1 MRAGGEDARVVRSA
15 EHDANSAPLALR
27 QKFRQSALVQERI
40 PACEQDEIE
49 IDVLERI
56 DAHAPIVH
64 AEAVTRDRSLALE
77 LGERRYRAVHR
88 VAKALGLRVAV
99 RSTVDVVDVDDVEP
113 RYAEPLQAVVDRAS
127 RPVVGVVVALAER
140 EHADVA
146 VLVARRVP
154 VRNQETADLARE
166 RIVAA
171 RDVAQRS
178 ADAVL
183 RETVAVM

>member
-1 MRAGGEDARVVRSA
+1 MRAGREDARVVRSA
-15 EHDANSAPLALR
+15 QHDENSAPLALR

-40 PACEQDEIE
+40 PAGEQDETE

-99 RSTVDVVDVDDVEP
+99 GGTVDVVDVDYVEP

-127 RPVVGVVVALAER
+127 RPIVRIVVALAER
-140 EHADVA
+140 QHADVA

-154 VRNQETADLARE
+154 VRNQETAHFARE
-166 RIVAA
+166 HIVRAWN
-171 RDVAQRS
+171 VAQG
-178 ADAVL
+178 
-183 RETVAVM
+183 

>member
-15 EHDANSAPLALR
+15 QDDANSAPLALR

-40 PACEQDEIE
+40 PAGEQDEIE

-88 VAKALGLRVAV
+88 VAEALRLRVAV
-99 RSTVDVVDVDDVEP
+99 RGTVDVEP

-154 VRNQETADLARE
+154 VRNQETADLARK

-171 RDVAQRS
+171 RHVA
-178 ADAVL
+178 
-183 RETVAVM
+183 